1 MPESFFFPVY
11 SGLISPDH
19 KENIGPALWEF
30 LWLISKTTKEE
41 VEDDET
47 WGIVLGGK
55 PIKICEISNDLGGS
69 ERTAKRNIA
78 RLKEFGYIETKR
90 APYGEI
96 YRVKK
101 SKKFINKRG
110 AKNGTSE
117 NKRSAKSV
125 ISEQREVPHLSKRS
139 AKSVISNKDI
149 KDIKIKEDI
158 KTTVGVDEMSNSE
171 INNPSPRDQI
181 KNKYLRRRAK
191 GFDLSPKDEK
201 SIERLLKDDIPLE
214 KILTW
219 IDEIFD
225 NYEPKHR
232 MDEIKNFKYVE
243 AAILG
248 KWANSQDVRKQ
259 KANNID
265 WENL

>member
-1 MPESFFFPVY
+1 VPESFFFPVY
-11 SGLISPDH
+11 SGLISPEH

-41 VEDDET
+41 VEGDET

-96 YRVKK
+96 YRVRN
-101 SKKFINKRG
+101 SKKFTKKRS

-117 NKRSAKSV
+117 
-125 ISEQREVPHLSKRS
+125 QRDVPHLSKRS
-139 AKSVISNKDI
+139 ARSVISNKDI
-149 KDIKIKEDI
+149 KDIKRKKEGEKEMDNLEIK
-158 KTTVGVDEMSNSE
+158 NS
-171 INNPSPRDQI
+171 SPKELI
-181 KNKYLRRRAK
+181 KNKYLQRRAY
-191 GFDLSPKDEK
+191 GFDLSPGDEQA
-201 SIERLLKDDIPLE
+201 IDRLVNDEIPVE
-214 KILTW
+214 KVLDW
-219 IDEIFD
+219 IDEIFEE
-225 NYEPKHR
+225 YKPKHR
-232 MDEIKNFKYVE
+232 MDRIKHFKYLEVT
-243 AAILG
+243 ILD
-248 KWANSQDVRKQ
+248 KWVKEQEPEKKKNKD
-259 KANNID
+259 ID